1 MGMIFRKIVS
11 RWDELWEDSKKT
23 CVWSFY
29 NIKIKEAR
37 NGIMVSSFGVTSK
50 GVETSLYTLKNQN
63 GMVAAVSDFGATL
76 VQIQVPDK
84 DGKVQ
89 DVVLGYDDVK
99 GYEAGTLYF
108 GATVGRVA
116 NRIGKASFELNGKT
130 YQLTQND
137 NQNSL
142 HGGRDYYNYRMW
154 ETEEVDDNHV
164 TFLLHSEDGDQGYP
178 GNVDIRVTYTLT
190 EENEVKIHYV
200 AVPEED
206 TLLNLTNHS
215 YFNLSGNG
223 SGTVLD
229 QEVMICADAYTR
241 ADAESIPTGEIVP
254 VEGTPMDFRQMKP
267 IGKEIEADYEALH
280 LGGGYDH
287 NWVLNGIGTRK
298 VAAMHSEATGI
309 TMEVYTDLP
318 GMQLYTGN
326 FIVRETGKNG
336 AIYEKRH
343 AACFETQYFP
353 DAVHKDHFQGPVV
366 RAGETYDTTTTY
378 KFFV

>member
-1 MGMIFRKIVS
+1 
-11 RWDELWEDSKKT
+11 
-23 CVWSFY
+23 
-29 NIKIKEAR
+29 
-37 NGIMVSSFGVTSK
+37 MVSSFGVTSK

>member
-178 GNVDIRVTYTLT
+178 GNVDIRVIYTLT